1 MSNRMPRPLPH
12 PLGAIAVVGVLAA
25 VLSGCQQTVGPPTLP
40 TSELSDRVW
49 PSTEDSV
56 DPDLVAE
63 HAARLV
69 SRYLSTTDAITQEG
83 GENPG
88 RMAALTTHSWL
99 ATEEAAFAHYRTH
112 GLRTVGDTEFDS
124 LIVQSVSTSHTGDL
138 HVDAIACVDARWVWL
153 LPDAADDPPEGLVE
167 WLRSGDD
174 LDISDEDY
182 EQWSDY
188 LDTVQP
194 IPGDKE
200 AIVLWMVGP
209 DVGSLAIDGTVN
221 WEGAH
226 ACHTAITD

>member
-1 MSNRMPRPLPH
+1 MSNRRRHLLAH
-12 PLGAIAVVGVLAA
+12 RLGVITVIGVLATT
-25 VLSGCQQTVGPPTLP
+25 LSGCQQTVGPPP
-40 TSELSDRVW
+40 SSASELSDRAW

-56 DPDLVAE
+56 YPDVVAE

-69 SRYLSTTDAITQEG
+69 SRYLSTTDAITQAG

-88 RMAALTTHSWL
+88 RMAGLTTPAWL
-99 ATEEAAFAHYRTH
+99 PTEEAAFAHYRSQ
-112 GLRTVGDTEFDS
+112 GLRTIGDTEFDS
-124 LIVQSVSTSHTGDL
+124 LVVQSVSTSHTGDI
-138 HVDAIACVDARWVWL
+138 HVDAIVCVDARWVWL
-153 LPDAADDPPEGLVE
+153 LPDTADDPPEGLVE

-174 LDISDEDY
+174 VDISDEDY

-194 IPGDKE
+194 IPGDRE

-209 DVGSLAIDGTVN
+209 DISSLAIDGTVN

-226 ACHTAITD
+226 ACHAAITD